1 MSVLT
6 FFPKN
11 KFAELVARFG
21 GLSRDDAVARAGQE
35 LDALRP
41 EADRVIEGAVA
52 KLEKIVAGSVRS
64 RDCGPAVLKQLV
76 PLCDQ
81 IVTLSG
87 TYGYASLDKATRS
100 LCDLL
105 DGLLRSGK
113 SDIASILVHV
123 QTIRM
128 MAPAASAL
136 KSEQVD
142 LMLFELAKLLAHH
155 GIAGLEAT
163 VRKDSE
169 DDAIAAAK

>member
-11 KFAELVARFG
+11 KFADLVARFG
-21 GLSRDDAVARAGQE
+21 GLSRDEAIARANQE
-35 LDALRP
+35 LESMRP
-41 EADRVIEGAVA
+41 EADKVIEHAVA
-52 KLEKIVAGSVRS
+52 QLEKIVAESVRT
-64 RDCGPAVLKQLV
+64 RDCGPAVLKKLI

-105 DGLLRSGK
+105 DGLMRLNK

-128 MAPAASAL
+128 MAPAATTL
-136 KSEQVD
+136 KPEQVD
-142 LMLFELAKLLAHH
+142 LMLFELAKLLAHY
-155 GIAGLEAT
+155 GIAGLEAS

-169 DDAIAAAK
+169 DDAIAAAN